1 MDILIIMSKIK
12 RIIWLGSSR
21 KDIKSFS
28 DLIQQR
34 IGYTLYLAQ
43 IGDKGENVKVLK
55 GFGSANVLEII
66 ERDIQGTYR
75 AVYTVQYKKSLYVLH
90 CFQKKSTHGIAT
102 PKPDI
107 NLIKERLKLAEQLEG
122 N

>member
-1 MDILIIMSKIK
+1 MSKIK
-12 RIIWLGSSR
+12 CIIWLGSSL

-34 IGYTLYLAQ
+34 IGYALYLAQ

-75 AVYTVQYKKSLYVLH
+75 AVYTVKYKKSLYVLH
-90 CFQKKSTHGIAT
+90 CFQKKSPHGIAT
-102 PKPDI
+102 PKPNI

-122 N
+122 D

>member
-1 MDILIIMSKIK
+1 M
-12 RIIWLGSSR
+12 
-21 KDIKSFS
+21 
-28 DLIQQR
+28 
-34 IGYTLYLAQ
+34 GYVLYLAQ

-55 GFGSANVLEII
+55 ELGSVLEII
-66 ERDIQGTYR
+66 ERDIQRTYR

-102 PKPDI
+102 SKPDI
-107 NLIKERLKLAEQLEG
+107 NLIKECLKLTKKLEG